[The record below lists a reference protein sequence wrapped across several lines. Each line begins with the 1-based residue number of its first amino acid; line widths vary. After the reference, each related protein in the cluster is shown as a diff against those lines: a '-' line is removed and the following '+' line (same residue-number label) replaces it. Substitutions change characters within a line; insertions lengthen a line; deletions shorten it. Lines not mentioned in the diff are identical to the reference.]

1 MALGDKNYGMGDTL
15 RKTVNK
21 LPADIET
28 FRKPAPTLASATTLA
43 PLVPVTIVSGT
54 TAIVNITVP
63 KRVRRAGGGRITL
76 IPTGVFTW
84 TAAGN
89 IALAGTAVVGKAL
102 EFLYDKTTNKW
113 YPSYI
118 A

>member
-1 MALGDKNYGMGDTL
+1 MTL
-15 RKTVNK
+15 TEQNFNEPGSANHAIVG
-21 LPADIET
+21 PVI
-28 FRKPAPTLASATTLA
+28 ASATTVA
-43 PLVPVTIVSGT
+43 PTHRIHIVSGT

-63 KRVRRAGGGRITL
+63 DAGFQGTIIL
-76 IPTGVFTW
+76 LPTGIFTW

-102 EFLYDKTTNKW
+102 HMTYNNVTAKW

>member
-1 MALGDKNYGMGDTL
+1 MATGDAYYGLGQNE
-15 RKTVNK
+15 RKATRSN
-21 LPADIET
+21 DQT
-28 FRKPAPTLASATTLA
+28 FRTTAKKAPTLASATTLA
-43 PLVPVTIVSGT
+43 PTVPVTFVSGT

-63 KRVRRAGGGRITL
+63 TRIGRSGGGQITL
-76 IPTGVFTW
+76 LPTGIFTW

-102 EFLYDKTTNKW
+102 TFNYDKGTAKW
-113 YPSYI
+113 YPNYI

>member
-1 MALGDKNYGMGDTL
+1 MALGDKNYGLGLGL
-15 RKTVNK
+15 RKTINK
-21 LPADIET
+21 LPADIEI
-28 FRKPAPTLASATTLA
+28 FRKPAPTLASAAALA
-43 PLVPVTIVSGT
+43 PVAPVTIVSGT
-54 TAIVNITVP
+54 AAIANITVP
-63 KRVRRAGGGRITL
+63 KRVKRAGGGRITL
-76 IPTGVFTW
+76 IPTGIFTW

>member
-1 MALGDKNYGMGDTL
+1 MSNLTDRELTLTGMFGNRDQPLIDPNAAVAVAGTNTFNYPI
-15 RKTVNK
+15 TV
-21 LPADIET
+21 
-28 FRKPAPTLASATTLA
+28 
-43 PLVPVTIVSGT
+43 VGT
-54 TAIVNITVP
+54 VAAIVNITVP
-63 KRVRRAGGGRITL
+63 YPTFQGRITL
-76 IPTGVFTW
+76 LPTSAFTW

-102 EFLYDKTTNKW
+102 DFIYNPITAKW